1 MQHLYSFAKTFLGL
15 ACLVLFLSTGAAL
28 AQTTLFTSQWRLTDA
43 NSLPDGIYEMQFKLF
58 DAAAD
63 GKQVGS
69 TLTLDGFGSNP
80 PAVTVT
86 GGAFTV
92 QLDFGAD
99 VFPGADRYLEVWVK
113 YPGETT
119 FTPRRPRQQLTSRP
133 YAIRSLSAAVA
144 DIANNATNLDG
155 VAASKYVQTV
165 DSRLSDA
172 RLPTAGSSAYI
183 QNTTSPQSSS
193 SFSISDNGTA
203 GGTLSGNAV
212 NAETQYNLGG
222 NRVLKAAGNNLFAG
236 IGAGQINTAGD
247 ANTFVGAD
255 AGHKHTPGGGE

>member
-1 MQHLYSFAKTFLGL
+1 MQHLYPFAKTLLGL
-15 ACLVLFLSTGAAL
+15 AGLVLFLSTGAAL

-99 VFPGADRYLEVWVK
+99 AFPGAD
-113 YPGETT
+113 G
-119 FTPRRPRQQLTSRP
+119 FTAWL
-133 YAIRSLSAAVA
+133 
-144 DIANNATNLDG
+144 N
-155 VAASKYVQTV
+155 
-165 DSRLSDA
+165 
-172 RLPTAGSSAYI
+172 
-183 QNTTSPQSSS
+183 
-193 SFSISDNGTA
+193 
-203 GGTLSGNAV
+203 
-212 NAETQYNLGG
+212 
-222 NRVLKAAGNNLFAG
+222 
-236 IGAGQINTAGD
+236 
-247 ANTFVGAD
+247 
-255 AGHKHTPGGGE
+255 